1 MTAKIVAFLNQKGGS
16 GKTTIS
22 TNVATALRRDGFNVI
37 LADTDPQGSARDW
50 RSAGGA
56 DEDTVPVVGLDRPK
70 LIETD
75 LRTLARNADLIILDG
90 APQMQQL
97 AAAAVRVAD
106 LILIPVQPSPYD
118 IWAASDTVA
127 LIKTRQELS
136 GGQPKAAFIISRA
149 IKNTILSKDVK
160 DALADYDLPVFEAGT
175 SNLVAYTTAAT
186 EGKSVI
192 GYGDKKADREISAIV
207 EELKKWLA

>member
-22 TNVATALRRDGFNVI
+22 TNVATALRGDGLNVI

-50 RSAGGA
+50 RDAGNG
-56 DEDTVPVVGLDRPK
+56 EDTVPVIGLDRPA
-70 LIETD
+70 LIEKD
-75 LRTLARNADLIILDG
+75 LRSLARNADLIILDG
-90 APQMQQL
+90 APQVQQL
-97 AAAAVRVAD
+97 AAAAVRTAD

-118 IWAASDTVA
+118 IWAASDTVE

-149 IKNTILSKDVK
+149 IKNTILSKEVK
-160 DALADYDLPVFEAGT
+160 DALASYDLPVFEAGT

-192 GYGDKKADREISAIV
+192 GYGDKNAEREITAIV
-207 EELKKWLA
+207 EELKTWLA